1 MSRYPRE
8 MARFPL
14 VALVGERMGDAG
26 VLLLMGMVVPFAAL
40 VIGLPIGL
48 VVLALIE
55 LAARF

>member
-1 MSRYPRE
+1 

-14 VALVGERMGDAG
+14 VAFVGEKIGDAG
-26 VLLLMGMVVPFAAL
+26 VILLMGMVVPFAAL

-55 LAARF
+55 VAARF